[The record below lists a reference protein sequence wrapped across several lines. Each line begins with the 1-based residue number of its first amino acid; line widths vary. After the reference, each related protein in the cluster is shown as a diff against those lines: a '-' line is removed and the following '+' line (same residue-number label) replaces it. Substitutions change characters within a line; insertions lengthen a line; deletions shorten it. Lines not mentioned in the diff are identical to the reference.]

1 MPERNPKVRR
11 RLAAGKLRLR
21 ICDLRNLGPQ
31 AERMLVE
38 QDMPILPICHYVTVY
53 MFDPAR
59 LDGISRDPR
68 LEQYLGRI
76 ARVPAR

>member
-1 MPERNPKVRR
+1 
-11 RLAAGKLRLR
+11 
-21 ICDLRNLGPQ
+21 
-31 AERMLVE
+31 
-38 QDMPILPICHYVTVY
+38 VTVY